1 MDWHGWFTLALVAAT
16 LATLVFSRLAP
27 DLVLM
32 GVLVLLLASGTL
44 DAAGALIGFSN
55 SGVVTVAALFVVAAG
70 LRTTGAVD
78 IMIDK
83 ALGRPATT
91 ARAIARLSLPV
102 IGASGFL
109 NNTPLV
115 ATLIPAVTRWSKLI
129 DVPVSKLLMPLSYAA
144 ILGGTITL
152 IGTSTNLVVNGT
164 YQNLTGAEGFELFDI
179 APVGIAV
186 AAAGLL
192 FLVFVLPKL
201 LPSRDTGELIFSS
214 AKQFTLEVAVAS
226 DGPLVGKTVAEA
238 GLRGLRK
245 IYLTEIERRGAII
258 SAVPTEERLQGG
270 DRLVFAGETGAI
282 VDLLRING
290 LVPSD
295 ANDPVIARPFPE
307 RVLLEAV
314 VSPTCDGVG
323 QSIRDGRFRDRYGA
337 VVLAVARDGNAV
349 PGNLGSIALRPGDLL
364 LLEARPAFVTRHK
377 GESDFLLV
385 SELDGEPTN
394 HTKAITAWL
403 ILAAVVGLAATGIT
417 DMLTAS
423 LLGAGAMVIS
433 GCLNMNQARRSIDLS
448 VILTIAGSFALG
460 TALDHTGAAKLLAD
474 EMLVLA
480 AGDALML
487 LVLTYVTVSVLTEII
502 TNNAAALIVL
512 PITLSFTQTL
522 GLNPEPYVVA
532 VMFAASASFAT
543 PLGYQTNLMVYG
555 PGGYRFSDFFRAGVP
570 LNLIAGAVTV
580 LVIPMIWP
588 LVGD

>member
-1 MDWHGWFTLALVAAT
+1 MDWHGWFTLALVAGT
-16 LATLVFSRLAP
+16 LATLVFTRLAP

-32 GVLVLLLASGTL
+32 GVVVLLLVTGTL
-44 DAAGALIGFSN
+44 DATSALIGFSN
-55 SGVVTVAALFVVAAG
+55 SGVVTVAALFIVAAG

-78 IMIDK
+78 LLIDRV
-83 ALGRPATT
+83 LGRPTT
-91 ARAIARLSLPV
+91 VRRAIGRLTLPV

-115 ATLIPAVTRWSKLI
+115 ATLIPAVSRWSKLI
-129 DVPVSKLLMPLSYAA
+129 DVPADRLLMPLSYAA
-144 ILGGTITL
+144 ILGGTITM

-164 YQNLTGAEGFELFDI
+164 YQTLTGEEGFALFDV
-179 APVGIAV
+179 APVGLAV
-186 AAAGLL
+186 AGAGWL
-192 FLVFVLPKL
+192 FLVLLLPRL
-201 LPSRDTGELIFSS
+201 LPSRTSHEPVFSS
-214 AKQFTLEVAVAS
+214 AKQFTLEVAVAQ

-245 IYLTEIERRGAII
+245 IYLMEIERRGAII

-270 DRLVFAGETGAI
+270 DRLVFAGETDAI

-295 ANDPVIARPFPE
+295 SSDPVIARPFPE

-314 VSPTCDGVG
+314 VSPTCEGVG

-337 VVLAVARDGNAV
+337 VVLAVARDGNSL
-349 PGNLGSIALRPGDLL
+349 PGNLGSITLRAGDLL
-364 LLEARPAFVTRHK
+364 LLEARPAFITRQK

-385 SELDGEPTN
+385 SELDEESV
-394 HTKAITAWL
+394 HHAKAITAWI
-403 ILAAVVGLAATGIT
+403 ILAGLVGLATFGVT
-417 DMLTAS
+417 DMLTAA
-423 LLGAGAMVIS
+423 LLGAGAMVFT

-460 TALDHTGAAKLLAD
+460 TALAQTGAAKLLAD
-474 EMLVLA
+474 EMLNMA
-480 AGDALML
+480 GGDAFLL
-487 LVLTYVTVSVLTEII
+487 LVLTYVTVSILTEII

-512 PITLSFTQTL
+512 PITLSFAGTL
-522 GLNPEPYVVA
+522 GLNAEPFVVA

-555 PGGYRFSDFFRAGVP
+555 PGGYRFSDFFRAGIP
-570 LNLIAGAVTV
+570 LNVIAGCVTV
-580 LVIPMIWP
+580 LTIPLIWP
-588 LVGD
+588 LS